1 VARHAGKR
9 PSLEGVTGRRPKSP
23 RRGPSVTL
31 TAQSP
36 TTSGSAGA
44 TCGCRPDP
52 ESVGFGGK
60 PDEAGGDLS
69 GTEDGKR
76 LGFRARIEEKPTL
89 RRTYQV
95 GVAVLGGLVL
105 AAGVIMIPYPGPGW
119 LVVFAG
125 LAILATEF
133 IWARRVLT
141 FARGKYDAWTD
152 WLGRQTL
159 VVRLAVLTLTGLV
172 VLATLY
178 LLNAFY
184 LVASVVGLEH
194 WTWLQS
200 PFFA

>member
-1 VARHAGKR
+1 VIALRQ
-9 PSLEGVTGRRPKSP
+9 V
-23 RRGPSVTL
+23 
-31 TAQSP
+31 
-36 TTSGSAGA
+36 
-44 TCGCRPDP
+44 
-52 ESVGFGGK
+52 
-60 PDEAGGDLS
+60 GDLS
-69 GTEDGKR
+69 STENGRRQR
-76 LGFRARIEEKPTL
+76 LRARIEANPSL
-89 RRTYQV
+89 RRTYRV
-95 GVAVLGGLVL
+95 GVAVLGGIVLV
-105 AAGVIMIPYPGPGW
+105 AGVAMIPYPGPGW

-133 IWARRVLT
+133 HWARRVLH

-159 VVRLAVLTLTGLV
+159 LVRLAVLALTGLV

-184 LVASVVGLEH
+184 LVAGLVGLGD

>member
-1 VARHAGKR
+1 MR
-9 PSLEGVTGRRPKSP
+9 PSTALRISRIRGQVGR
-23 RRGPSVTL
+23 G
-31 TAQSP
+31 
-36 TTSGSAGA
+36 
-44 TCGCRPDP
+44 
-52 ESVGFGGK
+52 
-60 PDEAGGDLS
+60 GGDLS
-69 GTEDGKR
+69 GNEDGKR
-76 LGFRARIEEKPTL
+76 TGFRARIEERPTL

-95 GVAVLGGLVL
+95 GVALLGGLVL

-133 IWARRVLT
+133 IWARRVLDY
-141 FARGKYDAWTD
+141 ARGKYDAWTD
-152 WLGRQTL
+152 WLGRQSL
-159 VVRLAVLTLTGLV
+159 LVRLVVLTLTGLV

-184 LVASVVGLEH
+184 LVASIVGLEH

>member
-1 VARHAGKR
+1 
-9 PSLEGVTGRRPKSP
+9 VTGRRPKSP
-23 RRGPSVTL
+23 RLGPTVTL

-36 TTSGSAGA
+36 ATSGSARA
-44 TCGCRPDP
+44 TCGRRAAAGP
-52 ESVGFGGK
+52 VGFGGR
-60 PDEAGGDLS
+60 PDKAGGDLND
-69 GTEDGKR
+69 TEDGKP

-89 RRTYQV
+89 RRAYRI

-125 LAILATEF
+125 LAILASEF
-133 IWARRVLT
+133 HWARRVLQ

-152 WLGRQTL
+152 WLGRQSL
-159 VVRLAVLTLTGLV
+159 LVRLAVLALTGLV
-172 VLATLY
+172 VVATLY

>member
-1 VARHAGKR
+1 VR
-9 PSLEGVTGRRPKSP
+9 P
-23 RRGPSVTL
+23 
-31 TAQSP
+31 
-36 TTSGSAGA
+36 
-44 TCGCRPDP
+44 
-52 ESVGFGGK
+52 SVGFGGK
-60 PDEAGGDLS
+60 SDEAGGELS
-69 GTEDGKR
+69 GDEDEKR
-76 LGFRARIEEKPTL
+76 PGFRARIEARPTL

-133 IWARRVLT
+133 VWARRVLDY
-141 FARGKYDAWTD
+141 ARGKYDAWTD
-152 WLGRQTL
+152 WLGRQSLLVRL
-159 VVRLAVLTLTGLV
+159 VVFTLTGLV
-172 VLATLY
+172 VVATLY